1 VWAVLVFG
9 VLLGPQSLYS
19 GPEGSMTELEEMRA
33 RVIKLEAR
41 VARLKKRLLKKKK
54 YEAGYLQ
61 ATSATPQLRDL
72 IDQKDRAVLED

>member
-1 VWAVLVFG
+1 M
-9 VLLGPQSLYS
+9 
-19 GPEGSMTELEEMRA
+19 ETEQLRA
-33 RVIKLEAR
+33 QIAKLEAQ

-72 IDQKDRAVLED
+72 IDQKDRAVLEDA